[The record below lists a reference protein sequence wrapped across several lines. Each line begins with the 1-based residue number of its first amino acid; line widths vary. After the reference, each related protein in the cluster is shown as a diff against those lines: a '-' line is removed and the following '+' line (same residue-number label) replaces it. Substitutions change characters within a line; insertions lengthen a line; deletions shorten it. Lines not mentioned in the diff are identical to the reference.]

1 MVKAAEQPIFIAE
14 FEQQLLQHPKGRTF
28 AIANT
33 SLEELYKNINIGYK
47 KTLTRSEVNKSIK
60 FLQESGLGE
69 MTPAELSTGEG
80 KVKFRDAMTGP
91 AYKSFGQSFTT
102 KFIQGLDKPMASAGL
117 GDSWGRRTIIGE
129 LGDAKAK
136 QLFDLQPTRKTIK
149 DFPVD
154 TFPKIKTT
162 LMRLRNTDPEAA
174 TQLLFHVLQGF
185 RPEDL
190 NETVKTLDDGSTIT
204 YSGLNWENINLRTG
218 EVRLTIKTAGGV
230 QETTGILA
238 SPLVDALKDLQGD
251 QTLSGP
257 VFKDTKKN
265 ANIINAEFDKVFEKE
280 FLQVSSPKG
289 GTRFESMRVAKLR
302 NLNESLLSAQG
313 IEKKSD
319 LSKALTFRANPEV
332 AARYATSTALRKL
345 MNNAVAKNL
354 VAFAGYSNS
363 PSVSQWMN
371 DVGVKNLSNK
381 TKQISIT
388 QEVLEEFDYIEDAVK
403 KNILSQEVFQSYS
416 PEGNVLG
423 GIPKEP
429 DPEVTKALN
438 QQAIAQANLA
448 ADEATIARG
457 QIADEVIEA
466 QKTLAEKKK
475 ESKIKTAAETLEKTR
490 QQGVELIDGL
500 INKAKK
506 IPLPK
511 VDPDKLK
518 SLAPLVTQNPYA
530 IGALGVGS
538 GIIGYQSNLEAA
550 QKGDTILGKDPSPM
564 QSQMYALTRT
574 AAEEA
579 GGLPATVAM
588 EAQNIVQAAP
598 KAVMAA
604 TDLVGSGLAAVAG
617 EVKNL
622 AEQPNVDRTQ
632 RQTLSE
638 QLKNFMA
645 GMGTNLNISN

>member
-1 MVKAAEQPIFIAE
+1 
-14 FEQQLLQHPKGRTF
+14 
-28 AIANT
+28 
-33 SLEELYKNINIGYK
+33 
-47 KTLTRSEVNKSIK
+47 
-60 FLQESGLGE
+60 
-69 MTPAELSTGEG
+69 
-80 KVKFRDAMTGP
+80 MTGP

-136 QLFDLQPTRKTIK
+136 ELFDLQPTRKTIK

-154 TFPKIKTT
+154 TFPKLKTT

-190 NETVKTLDDGSTIT
+190 NETVKTLDNGSTIT
-204 YSGLNWENINLRTG
+204 YGGLNWENINLRTG

-265 ANIINAEFDKVFEKE
+265 ANIINAEFDKVFGKE

-332 AARYATSTALRKL
+332 AAQYATSTALRKL

-457 QIADEVIEA
+457 QIVDEVIEA
-466 QKTLAEKKK
+466 QKTLAEKKAK
-475 ESKIKTAAETLEKTR
+475 SKLET
-490 QQGVELIDGL
+490 
-500 INKAKK
+500 
-506 IPLPK
+506 
-511 VDPDKLK
+511 
-518 SLAPLVTQNPYA
+518 
-530 IGALGVGS
+530 
-538 GIIGYQSNLEAA
+538 QSC
-550 QKGDTILGKDPSPM
+550 
-564 QSQMYALTRT
+564 
-574 AAEEA
+574 
-579 GGLPATVAM
+579 
-588 EAQNIVQAAP
+588 
-598 KAVMAA
+598 
-604 TDLVGSGLAAVAG
+604 
-617 EVKNL
+617 
-622 AEQPNVDRTQ
+622 
-632 RQTLSE
+632 
-638 QLKNFMA
+638 
-645 GMGTNLNISN
+645 

>member
-80 KVKFRDAMTGP
+80 KVRFRDAMTGP

-136 QLFDLQPTRKTIK
+136 ELFDLQPTRKTIK

-154 TFPKIKTT
+154 TFPKLKTT

-190 NETVKTLDDGSTIT
+190 NETVKTLDNGSTIT
-204 YSGLNWENINLRTG
+204 YGGLNWENINLRTG

-265 ANIINAEFDKVFEKE
+265 ANIINAEFDKVFGKE

-332 AARYATSTALRKL
+332 AAQYATSTALRKL

-457 QIADEVIEA
+457 QIVDEVIEA
-466 QKTLAEKKK
+466 QKTLAEKKAKSKLEVKAQK
-475 ESKIKTAAETLEKTR
+475 EAELLKKGSNLFDNLMESGKKVISKI
-490 QQGVELIDGL
+490 
-500 INKAKK
+500 
-506 IPLPK
+506 
-511 VDPDKLK
+511 DPDKLK
-518 SLAPLVTQNPYA
+518 GIVPLFTQNPYA
-530 IGALGVGS
+530 LGAATVGS
-538 GIIGYQSNLEAA
+538 GLIGYQSNLEAA
-550 QKGDTILGKDPSPM
+550 QEGDTILGKDPSPM
-564 QSQMYALTRT
+564 QSQMYALTKT
-574 AAEEA
+574 AAEEV

-598 KAVMAA
+598 KTIMAA
-604 TDLVGSGLAAVAG
+604 TDLAGSGLAAVAG
-617 EVKNL
+617 QVKNL
-622 AEQPNVDRTQ
+622 AEQPNVNRTQ